1 MNEVTLWDWISFRQ
15 DYAWFL
21 VGGGWAGVLFI
32 WMTAERRSGRHSWL
46 PWAGAA
52 GMAAALLEISQMLV
66 TTEQQGENPQWLGWD
81 LALGASTA
89 LLSSGWWLAA
99 GRSWRH
105 PVLKALK
112 WVLVA
117 APWILAAA
125 RVRYPVQ
132 GGVALAVLVAAAAAT
147 LAGSGSA
154 AWRWDRTAVL
164 VLAAGEMFSTHGPLA
179 ELLHLPHRYV
189 AINPMGPAAAAFQ
202 LAGVAACWAV
212 LRQSSPFLLGNTTG
226 EAERAELHR
235 LLRALCIWL
244 VIGSLL
250 TEAMG
255 YWARRN
261 FERSILSRVM
271 VSSKLIDPALAAAV
285 LGQRFVFTKVFS
297 YRQDAGSE
305 RSAAKL
311 EDFPPQYLQPLIKS
325 FETITAAN
333 PDVGSVFIV
342 TDHDG
347 WVANFW
353 PSTLMPSLVH
363 YAGLYGKVKPLDLA
377 RWNSRRAEVLGP
389 VQTYYGSV
397 VQARAPLSG
406 PNNQMLGWLA
416 FDLPASR
423 WVTAQVQ
430 VRLLAFAVVA
440 LGAGMLALNWTQG
453 QRERQRAE
461 AQRSAAAALAA
472 NHLKTEFLAKV
483 SHELRTPLQSVL
495 GYCELLREGVT
506 TSKGA
511 AWLTALR
518 NNSDLMVRLVN
529 DLIDLSALEIGSFTL
544 AAKVVNPGD
553 LVGQTVES
561 FRPRAEDK
569 GVGLA
574 FLADP
579 RVPAWVS
586 VDGERLRQI
595 VINLVGNAIKFTDRG
610 GVTVGLASD
619 ETEFGELR
627 LRLTVRDTGPGIP
640 AASQGRLFSAFSRLE
655 ATSEKEGSGLGLA
668 LSSALCR
675 KMGGG
680 LDLESDGCTG
690 SCFTATVLATP
701 GAPPSLA
708 AAQSE
713 SGWLRGRRILIV
725 DDNPLIRELFV
736 SYLAEKGAVCAVN
749 SEGMAALTRLAGNV
763 FDAVVLDLSLPGI
776 DGADVARQLRK
787 PGVIRYPLRIVGV
800 SAHANSADR
809 TRAVAA
815 GMDAFLVKPV
825 SLEELAV
832 CLAGAEKPAEVK
844 PAFRPSEGL
853 RQRLLEQFQS
863 ELPAQ
868 VADIRRA
875 IDAENWTRLRAHVHY
890 LRNSAVAVADDALF
904 DACLGIEVAAEA
916 NDGPAVMNNWPRCAR
931 ALARWPDPASR
942 KISSSFTPNSETSNT
957 K

>member
-1 MNEVTLWDWISFRQ
+1 MSGVTLWNWISFRQ
-15 DYAWFL
+15 DYGWFL
-21 VGGGWAGVLFI
+21 VGGGWASVLFI
-32 WMTAERRSGRHSWL
+32 WMTAERRSGRHTWL

-52 GMAAALLEISQMLV
+52 GMATALLEISQMLV
-66 TTEQQGENPQWLGWD
+66 TTEQQGEDPQWLAWD
-81 LALGASTA
+81 VALGVSTA
-89 LLSSGWWLAA
+89 LLSAGWWLAA

-105 PVLKALK
+105 PALKALK

-117 APWILAAA
+117 AALILAAG
-125 RVRYPVQ
+125 RLRYPVF
-132 GGVALAVLVAAAAAT
+132 GGAALVVLVAAAAAVLFRSG
-147 LAGSGSA
+147 LAAG
-154 AWRWDRTAVL
+154 RWDRTAVA
-164 VLAAGEMFSTHGPLA
+164 VLSAGEIFSTHGPLA
-179 ELLHLPHRYV
+179 ELLHLPHRYI

-202 LAGVAACWAV
+202 LAGIAGCWAV

-261 FERSILSRVM
+261 FERSILSRVT
-271 VSSKLIDPALAAAV
+271 VSSKLIDGSLAAAV
-285 LGQRFVFTKVFS
+285 LGKRFVFSKVFS

-305 RSAAKL
+305 RWAAKL

-325 FETITAAN
+325 VETITAAN

-342 TDHDG
+342 TNHDG

-363 YAGLYGKVKPLDLA
+363 YAGLYGRVKTQDVA
-377 RWNSRRAEVLGP
+377 RWNSRSAEVIGP

-406 PNNQMLGWLA
+406 PNNEMLGWLA
-416 FDLPASR
+416 FDMPASR
-423 WVTAQVQ
+423 WVAAQVQ

-461 AQRSAAAALAA
+461 AQRSAAAAQAA
-472 NHLKTEFLAKV
+472 NELKTEFLAKV

-506 TSKGA
+506 TSKGIS
-511 AWLTALR
+511 WLTALR
-518 NNSDLMVRLVN
+518 HNSDLMVRLVN

-544 AAKVVNPGD
+544 SAKVVNPGD

-561 FRPRAEDK
+561 FRPRAEEK

-574 FLADP
+574 FLADS
-579 RVPAWVS
+579 RVPAWVE

-595 VINLVGNAIKFTDRG
+595 VINLVGNAVKFTDRG
-610 GVTVGLASD
+610 GVTVGLVSD
-619 ETEFGELR
+619 ESEFGELR
-627 LRLTVRDTGPGIP
+627 LRLTVRDTGPGIAP
-640 AASQGRLFSAFSRLE
+640 SSQVRLFSAFSRLE

-675 KMGGG
+675 RMGGG
-680 LDLESDGCTG
+680 IELESDGCTG
-690 SCFTATVLATP
+690 SCFTATVLVTP
-701 GAPPSLA
+701 AAPPPVSA
-708 AAQSE
+708 SKSE

-749 SEGMAALTRLAGNV
+749 SEGTSALTRLTASV
-763 FDAVVLDLSLPGI
+763 FDAVVLDLSLPGV
-776 DGADVARQLRK
+776 DGADIARQLRK
-787 PGVIRYPLRIVGV
+787 PGVIRYPLRIIGV

-832 CLAGAEKPAEVK
+832 SLAGVENPAEAR
-844 PAFRPSEGL
+844 PAFRPSESL

-863 ELPAQ
+863 ELPAKM
-868 VADIRRA
+868 AEIRRA
-875 IDAENWTRLRAHVHY
+875 IDAENWARLRAHMHY
-890 LRNSAVAVADDALF
+890 LRNGAVAVADDALF

-931 ALARWPDPASR
+931 ALARWPNPASQ
-942 KISSSFTPNSETSNT
+942 KISLSFTPDAETSNT
-957 K
+957 T